1 MNGESTYVVIA
12 EFNLACVESG
22 ADFDAELA
30 SAYGDGLAATYGAGR
45 AVERGED
52 AVPGCLYEAAPL
64 MFDLLAAEGVVLIE
78 QTPPAP
84 LRLESVMVISNPVLA
99 TAGSTHV
106 HPPPRVVMSHWTSNG
121 APDPPGSIA

>member
-45 AVERGED
+45 AIKGGED

-64 MFDLLAAEGVVLIE
+64 ML
-78 QTPPAP
+78 T
-84 LRLESVMVISNPVLA
+84 ESVLSEIQKFAYFVKPQCSRLA
-99 TAGSTHV
+99 G
-106 HPPPRVVMSHWTSNG
+106 R
-121 APDPPGSIA
+121 IARCPALS